1 MTYQYYMY
9 QRLRI
14 ISLDIHNV
22 TFKESLDQISEWGLN
37 NLSKFVC
44 FANVHMIIE
53 AHTEPS
59 FREVLS
65 KASLI
70 LADGKPVATACR
82 WLYGN
87 KQQRISGMD
96 FMPAILERANILHAK
111 IFLYGSTEA
120 VLDKLAQRIAF
131 VYPNVKIAGKI
142 SPPFRSL
149 SQEER
154 ELHIHQINASGANFV
169 LVALGCPKQE
179 KWMAENS
186 PYINGTLLG
195 LGGAFPV
202 IAGLQKRSPKWMQDF
217 ALEWFYR
224 FLQEPKRMFRRYM
237 YTNLHFIW
245 LFGRELIKKKVKI

>member
-1 MTYQYYMY
+1 MY

-22 TFKESLDQISEWGLN
+22 SFKESLDQISEWGLN

-53 AHTEPS
+53 AHTKPS
-59 FREVLS
+59 FQKALNQ
-65 KASLI
+65 ASLI
-70 LADGKPVATACR
+70 LADGKPVANACG

-96 FMPAILERANILHAK
+96 FMPALLERANILRAK
-111 IFLYGSTEA
+111 IFLYGSTENVLEKLSERIA
-120 VLDKLAQRIAF
+120 VL
-131 VYPNVKIAGKI
+131 YPNVIIAGEI

-149 SQEER
+149 SKEER
-154 ELHIHQINASGANFV
+154 DIHIDHINASGANFV

-195 LGGAFPV
+195 LGGAFLV
-202 IAGLQKRSPKWMQDF
+202 VAGLQKRSPKWMQDF
-217 ALEWFYR
+217 SLEWFYR
-224 FLQEPKRMFRRYM
+224 FLQEPRRMFRRYM
-237 YTNLHFIW
+237 YTNLYFIW
-245 LFGRELIKKKVKI
+245 LLAKELIKKKIKN